1 MAERMI
7 GVRASIVRIVDGS
20 CWPCI
25 VEVHFADVHGI
36 THRFI
41 EKSAIVTADN
51 VDERTSL
58 PHPAVIA
65 CRIRGI
71 RAAHDSAEIV
81 MVDTKSPWYVESLDE
96 NTQFDV
102 HPEHLVEWEFG
113 SQQMLPWVPP
123 IPGS

>member
-1 MAERMI
+1 
-7 GVRASIVRIVDGS
+7 
-20 CWPCI
+20 
-25 VEVHFADVHGI
+25 
-36 THRFI
+36 
-41 EKSAIVTADN
+41 
-51 VDERTSL
+51 
-58 PHPAVIA
+58 
-65 CRIRGI
+65 
-71 RAAHDSAEIV
+71 